1 MKTGRSPATALF
13 GTRASGE
20 TMQRLN
26 GDERGFF
33 LPGILLPLLF
43 FFVIFGWGASI
54 INMTFLL
61 SLMVLVI
68 FALAVYGAITGKIKW
83 KHTMYI
89 GGAAMAITFIMT
101 VNIVVVFGV
110 ILGAFTLWKL
120 TPYKMPALWIGS
132 LGLALLLIIW
142 GTMYLQS
149 MGIMP

>member
-1 MKTGRSPATALF
+1 M
-13 GTRASGE
+13 
-20 TMQRLN
+20 
-26 GDERGFF
+26 
-33 LPGILLPLLF
+33 
-43 FFVIFGWGASI
+43 

-83 KHTMYI
+83 EHTMYI